1 LIQDVHPTGILSI
14 VSDTW
19 DLWYVLTGILP
30 RLKNLI
36 LDRDGK
42 VVIRPDS
49 GDPVAILTGEY
60 IEDLTNDHYVKSFD
74 DVEGVALEII
84 TEIVRDE
91 TPHGVHGVNSY
102 EKSFKYGDKY
112 YKVKV
117 EFEWDRYDKQYYF
130 ISGKNVVSFEEFTPT
145 PAQLGVVEI
154 LWNLFGGTVNEKGF
168 KQLNPKIGAIYGDS
182 ITLERADAILRR
194 LKEKGFASDNV
205 VFGIGSFTYQYNTRD
220 TFMNAMKATHVIING
235 EEKNIIK
242 DPVTD
247 DGTKKSATGRVVV
260 TYDVDGELVLVDGL
274 TIKQQEIYAPIDLLE
289 DVFVDG
295 ELLRDESLD
304 DIRARIL
311 ATV

>member
-1 LIQDVHPTGILSI
+1 
-14 VSDTW
+14 
-19 DLWYVLTGILP
+19 
-30 RLKNLI
+30 
-36 LDRDGK
+36 
-42 VVIRPDS
+42 
-49 GDPVAILTGEY
+49 
-60 IEDLTNDHYVKSFD
+60 
-74 DVEGVALEII
+74 
-84 TEIVRDE
+84 
-91 TPHGVHGVNSY
+91 
-102 EKSFKYGDKY
+102 
-112 YKVKV
+112 
-117 EFEWDRYDKQYYF
+117 
-130 ISGKNVVSFEEFTPT
+130 
-145 PAQLGVVEI
+145 
-154 LWNLFGGTVNEKGF
+154 
-168 KQLNPKIGAIYGDS
+168 
-182 ITLERADAILRR
+182 
-194 LKEKGFASDNV
+194 